1 MVMFLT
7 QSSNR
12 LLAVTSALRDINL
25 DMAKER
31 EARLQL
37 EEKFE
42 IQEELLTDI
51 SRQYLSILS
60 KLENKA

>member
-1 MVMFLT
+1 MFLT